1 VRRNLY
7 VKEERRE
14 TFSPPALSPNN
25 AIFSNNKLHIINDV
39 DKTNLAL
46 LGKFFIAASAYTKK
60 VVSTCVTKIAIVTFV
75 LVTRQQYYFYF

>member
-1 VRRNLY
+1 MRRNLY
-7 VKEERRE
+7 VEEEERRE

-46 LGKFFIAASAYTKK
+46 LGKFFIAASAGTKSSSLCFHK
-60 VVSTCVTKIAIVTFV
+60 RLLLL
-75 LVTRQQYYFYF
+75 LVGL